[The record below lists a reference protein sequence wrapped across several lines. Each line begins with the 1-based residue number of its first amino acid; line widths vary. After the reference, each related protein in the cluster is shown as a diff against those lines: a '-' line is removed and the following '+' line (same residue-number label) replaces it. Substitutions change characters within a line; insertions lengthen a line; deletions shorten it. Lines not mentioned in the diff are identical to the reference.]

1 MDVIS
6 TKLPFRKYLDRLGAL
21 NNQKCIY
28 MSETIFM
35 NMTVFLVLGGAGD
48 MGSAAVRD
56 LVFSNVERVTIADF
70 NRVGTRKIVEEL
82 KGGTTEVEGVFVDA
96 NDRKSLV
103 ELISHSDIVINT
115 IGPFY
120 KYENMVVGAAME
132 AGKDYVDICDDY
144 DATLNVVAKEGEIAK
159 GRSRILIGMGWT
171 PGITNVLARAGYDSL
186 DNTTDINIGWSGSA
200 ADASGIAVISHVF
213 HAVTGDV
220 PMFLDGKLEYVPAR
234 QFKKEIDFPEPISR
248 LETYFVGHPE
258 PITIPKFL
266 KGVNNVTL
274 RGALVPEWQNH
285 LVSQFA
291 DVGLTEDKT
300 VKVGNVEVTSRD
312 FLASFV
318 HQTMEQFKS
327 GGVEVSGF
335 WVEIIGKKDGRKT
348 TIEYSGADRMQK
360 LTGWS
365 ASIGAQEISKNKN
378 LKPGL
383 YAPEGAINPESFIR
397 ELKKR
402 NVTVKK
408 IVRVE
413 ED

>member
-1 MDVIS
+1 MAD
-6 TKLPFRKYLDRLGAL
+6 
-21 NNQKCIY
+21 
-28 MSETIFM
+28 
-35 NMTVFLVLGGAGD
+35 FLVLGGAGD

-56 LVFSNVERVTIADF
+56 LVSSKVGGVIIADF
-70 NRVGTRKIVEEL
+70 NRSTTGKIVEEL
-82 KGGTTEVEGVFVDA
+82 KGGTTEVSGVFVDA
-96 NDRKSLV
+96 NDKKSLV
-103 ELISHSDIVINT
+103 ELISQSDIVINT

-120 KYENMVVGAAME
+120 KYENLVVEAAIE
-132 AGKDYVDICDDY
+132 AGRDYVDICDDY
-144 DATLNVVAKEGEIAK
+144 DATLGVVERENEIAK
-159 GRSRILIGMGWT
+159 GKSRVLIGMGWT

-186 DNTTDINIGWSGSA
+186 DATTDINIGWSGSA

-220 PMFLDGKLEYVPAR
+220 PMYLDGKLEYVPAR
-234 QFKKEIDFPEPISR
+234 QFKREIDFPEPISR
-248 LETYFVGHPE
+248 IETYFVGHPE
-258 PITIPKFL
+258 PITIPRFL

-300 VKVGNVEVTSRD
+300 VRVGNVEVTSRD

-318 HQTMEQFKS
+318 HQTMGQFKS

-335 WVEIIGKKDGRKT
+335 WVEVIGKKDGKKT

-365 ASIGAQEISKNKN
+365 ASIGAQEISNN
-378 LKPGL
+378 RSLKPGL
-383 YAPEGAINPESFIR
+383 YAPEGAINPESFTR
-397 ELKKR
+397 ELRKR
-402 NVTVKK
+402 NVSVKK
-408 IVRVE
+408 TVRVE